1 VELNEVVAVDAVRLP
16 VGRSGW
22 KGADKKGAYCRTSS
36 QTMVGAA
43 IRSLVERVQGR
54 CAGFDPEEIEDVAV
68 ACAMQIGDQG
78 GNIGR
83 LAVFA
88 AGLPDG
94 VSGWTL
100 ERYCPA
106 GLQSINSQA
115 QALMCGHGEI
125 AIAAGVENMSKY
137 PIGSQFEAASNSGFL
152 VQPDPLVIE
161 RGAFG
166 FQGVSAEMIA
176 DRYDISRE
184 EMDRF
189 GLWSQQKSVLAMRDQ
204 EWYAKRV
211 IPMSVGGDGERF
223 TIEADERPRGESV
236 DDPEAFFEKMG
247 GLPTRFKEDG
257 RITAGSSSGIA
268 DGAAATMLM
277 TAAKAEKLGI
287 EPMVRIRA
295 CAVSGDDPVIMLL
308 GPIGAMKKALDRA
321 ALTMDDIDV
330 FEPNEA
336 FASPVLAF
344 CREFGLDF
352 DDPRINPT
360 GGAIAIGHPIGCSGI
375 LYFAEMVHWMARNN
389 LRYGLQTICGG
400 GGTAIATI
408 VEKV

>member
-1 VELNEVVAVDAVRLP
+1 MKEVVVVDAVRLP

-22 KGADKKGAYCRTSS
+22 KGDEKKGAYYQTSS

-43 IRSLVERVQGR
+43 IRALVERVQ
-54 CAGFDPEEIEDVAV
+54 AMSPAFDPGRVEDVAV

-88 AGLPDG
+88 AGLPDS
-94 VSGWTL
+94 VAGWTL

-106 GLQSINSQA
+106 GLQGINSQA
-115 QALMCGHGEI
+115 QALACGSGDI
-125 AIAAGVENMSKY
+125 TIAAGVENMSKY
-137 PIGSQFEAASNSGFL
+137 PIGSQFEAASGAGYL
-152 VQPDPLVIE
+152 VQTDPEVLR
-161 RGAFG
+161 RGALQ

-176 DRYDISRE
+176 ERYDLTRE

-189 GLWSQQKSVLAMRDQ
+189 GLWSQQKSVESIRDG
-204 EWYAKRV
+204 EWYSKRV
-211 IPMSVGGDGERF
+211 VPMTIGEDGQAR
-223 TIEADERPRGESV
+223 TIESDERPRAEAV
-236 DDPEAFFEKMG
+236 DDPEGFYAKMG
-247 GLPTRFKEDG
+247 TLPTRFKEGG

-277 TAAKAEKLGI
+277 TAEKAEELGI

-295 CAVSGDDPVIMLL
+295 TAVAGDDPVIMLL
-308 GPIGAMKKALDRA
+308 APIEAMHKALSRTG
-321 ALTMDDIDV
+321 LTMDDIDV

-344 CREFGLDF
+344 CREFGLAF

-360 GGAIAIGHPIGCSGI
+360 GGAIAIGHPIGCSGV
-375 LYFAEMVHWMARNN
+375 LYFTEMVHWMARNN

-400 GGTAIATI
+400 GGTAVATI
-408 VEKV
+408 VERV